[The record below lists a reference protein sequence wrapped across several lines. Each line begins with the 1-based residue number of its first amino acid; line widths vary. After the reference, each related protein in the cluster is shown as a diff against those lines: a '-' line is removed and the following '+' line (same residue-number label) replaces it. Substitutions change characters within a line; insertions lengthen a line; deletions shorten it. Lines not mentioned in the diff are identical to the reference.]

1 MVANTILKKARI
13 DIFLFDQCTEIAA
26 RRSNQME

>member
-13 DIFLFDQCTEIAA
+13 GKFLFEQSTEIAA